1 MELKDKIPDLK
12 NSINE
17 FNRKQKK
24 ISKHKD
30 KYFEFIQ
37 SKEQKK
43 MNKGSK
49 IFKGLIRYQ

>member
-1 MELKDKIPDLK
+1 MSSTADY
-12 NSINE
+12 
-17 FNRKQKK
+17 RKQKK

-43 MNKGSK
+43 TKTNKGSK